1 MADQADWFRAFV
13 ERSMQEVLE
22 SPEVE
27 PDEDGDYPFT
37 DGSSMTYVS
46 VDPEPGLGVCVW
58 CYAAHQVKGS
68 ASVLREIN
76 ELNMRSWLCKVV
88 WRDGLIRVEQRL
100 PADMVSGESLRR
112 ACWHVDGIA
121 SDIGAMFAVVHG
133 GESVCAEPRAS

>member
-37 DGSSMTYVS
+37 DGSAMTYVS
-46 VDPEPGLGVCVW
+46 IDPEPGLGVCVW
-58 CYAAHQVKGS
+58 SYAAHQVKGS

-76 ELNMRSWLCKVV
+76 ELNLRSWLCKVV

-100 PADMVSGESLRR
+100 PADMVSVESLRR
-112 ACWHVDGIA
+112 ACWHVDGTV

-133 GESVCAEPRAS
+133 GESVLAEPHAS